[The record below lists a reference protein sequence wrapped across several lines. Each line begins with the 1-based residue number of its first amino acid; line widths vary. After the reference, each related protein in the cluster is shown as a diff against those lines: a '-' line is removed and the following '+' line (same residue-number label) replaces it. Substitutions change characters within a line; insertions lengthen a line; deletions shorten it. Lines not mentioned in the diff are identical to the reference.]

1 MGPQHP
7 RGERK
12 DKQEPAHRL
21 RGCNRDLRG
30 RTMTSAG
37 GINGGGVRWR
47 ALVCSAALG
56 ALLSACAEPEIILQ
70 GQREDIRT
78 DANSEVAN
86 QSKPISLPRQTVNAN
101 WAQTHGLQAQRTT
114 HPALSAAPQLAWV
127 TSIGEGDARRQRITA
142 RPVVADGKIFTLDS
156 AAQVSAV
163 SPSGQV
169 LWQSDLIPSREGAGQ
184 ATGGGMAFDKGVLYI
199 SSGYGVLTALDAT
212 SGKQIWRQELEAT
225 GSGDPIVR
233 DGLVYLVAGD
243 DTGWAVHTSD
253 GRIAWQVEG
262 APSPSNVLGAPAP
275 VIAGDYV
282 IFAFG
287 SGDLVA
293 SFKRGGVRRWNAS
306 VAGQRV
312 GTTLARISD
321 VTGAPVVVGKRA
333 FVGNHSGRTVAID
346 TDNGDRIWT
355 ANEGAIGPVWP
366 VGGSL
371 FQISDR
377 NQLLRLDAASG
388 AVIWAVDLP
397 GYLKDKPGKRG
408 EVVAHYGPIV
418 AGGQV
423 VVVSNDGQMR
433 LFDPRD
439 GSLAR
444 TVEVPG
450 GATTDPVVA
459 GNTLYVVSSKGDLLA
474 FR

>member
-1 MGPQHP
+1 
-7 RGERK
+7 
-12 DKQEPAHRL
+12 
-21 RGCNRDLRG
+21 
-30 RTMTSAG
+30 MTSAKFFFG
-37 GINGGGVRWR
+37 AGLRWR
-47 ALVCSAALG
+47 ALVCGTAL
-56 ALLSACAEPEIILQ
+56 ATVLSACTEPELILQ
-70 GQREDIRT
+70 GQREDVRA
-78 DANSEVAN
+78 DSQSEITN
-86 QSKPISLPRQTVNAN
+86 QSKPISLPGQTVNAS
-101 WAQTHGLQAQRTT
+101 WAQTHGLQAQRTS
-114 HPALSAAPQLAWV
+114 HPALSAAPQLAWA
-127 TSIGEGDARRQRITA
+127 TPIGEGDGRRQRITA
-142 RPVVADGKIFTLDS
+142 RPVVADGRIYTLDS

-169 LWQSDLIPSREGAGQ
+169 LWQSDLIPSREGEGQ
-184 ATGGGMAFDKGVLYI
+184 ATGGGMAYDKGVLYI
-199 SSGYGVLTALDAT
+199 SSGFGVLTALDAA

-225 GSGDPIVR
+225 GSGEPIVR

-243 DTGWAVHTSD
+243 DTGWAIHTSD

-275 VIAGDYV
+275 AIAGDYV

-333 FVGNHSGRTVAID
+333 FVGNHSGRTVAVD
-346 TDNGDRIWT
+346 TDNGERVWT
-355 ANEGAIGPVWP
+355 TAEGAIGPVWP

-371 FQISDR
+371 FQLSDR

-388 AVIWAVDLP
+388 EVIWAVDLP

-423 VVVSNDGQMR
+423 IVASNDGQLR

-450 GATTDPVVA
+450 GATTEPVVA
-459 GNTLYVVSSKGDLLA
+459 GKTLYVVSSKGDLLA

>member
-1 MGPQHP
+1 MQG
-7 RGERK
+7 RV
-12 DKQEPAHRL
+12 
-21 RGCNRDLRG
+21 RG
-30 RTMTSAG
+30 RVMTSAISISSAG
-37 GINGGGVRWR
+37 ALVK
-47 ALVCSAALG
+47 ALVCSTAVIT
-56 ALLSACAEPEIILQ
+56 LLSACSEPEVVLQ
-70 GQREDIRT
+70 GKRENIRA
-78 DANSEVAN
+78 DAPTKVVN
-86 QSKPISLPRQTVNAN
+86 QSRPISLPKQTVNAA
-101 WAQTHGLQAQRTT
+101 WAQTHGLQAHRVA
-114 HPALSAAPQLAWV
+114 HPALGAAPQLAWSV
-127 TSIGEGDARRQRITA
+127 SIGEGDGRRQRITA
-142 RPVVADGKIFTLDS
+142 RPVVADGRIYTLDS

-163 SPSGQV
+163 SPGGQL
-169 LWQSDLIPSREGAGQ
+169 LWQTDLIPSREGGGQ
-184 ATGGGMAFDKGVLYI
+184 ATGGGLAYDKGVLYI
-199 SSGYGVLTALDAT
+199 SSGYGVLTALEAS

-225 GSGDPIVR
+225 GSGEPIIQ

-243 DTGWAVHTSD
+243 DTGWAVNASD

-262 APSPSNVLGAPAP
+262 VASPSNVLGAPAP
-275 VIAGDYV
+275 VVAGAYA

-312 GTTLARISD
+312 GSTLARISD

-346 TDNGDRIWT
+346 TDTGERIWT
-355 ANEGAIGPVWP
+355 TQEGAIGPVWP

-371 FQISDR
+371 FQLSDR

-388 AVIWAVDLP
+388 EVIWAVDLP
-397 GYLKDKPGKRG
+397 GFLKDKPGKRG
-408 EVVAHYGPIV
+408 AVVAHYGPVV

-423 VVVSNDGQMR
+423 VVASNDGVIR

-444 TVEVPG
+444 SVVAPG
-450 GATTDPVVA
+450 GATTAPVVA
-459 GNTLYVVSSKGDLLA
+459 GSTLYVVSTKGDLLA